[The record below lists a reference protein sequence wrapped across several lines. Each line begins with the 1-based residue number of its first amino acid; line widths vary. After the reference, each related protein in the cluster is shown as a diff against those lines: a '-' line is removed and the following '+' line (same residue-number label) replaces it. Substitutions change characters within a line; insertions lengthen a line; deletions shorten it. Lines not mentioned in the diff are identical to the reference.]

1 MSKKDESKNLKIFST
16 NKIKSD
22 FTQKNNFSAKETS
35 TEVEKSTELEKS
47 EKYASSISSE
57 KSEILEN
64 QLDSKEILKQKYLNI
79 LIKYGILF
87 GIFLVMT
94 AFLVLFTL
102 LGKNKNKKELL
113 FAVNE
118 TLQIYCENNNL
129 ENIKAIQWKN
139 KKIPFHTNYAIFKLD
154 SQSSKN
160 FSYAFIIRSAT
171 IYGPESCVYL
181 YEPKNNNVLFVG
193 IADLL
198 GKSKTYIENSIKPSQ
213 ISYWAQKIPNIYEY
227 FLSEANNETE

>member
-1 MSKKDESKNLKIFST
+1 MSKKDESKK
-16 NKIKSD
+16 
-22 FTQKNNFSAKETS
+22 
-35 TEVEKSTELEKS
+35 
-47 EKYASSISSE
+47 SISSGTSAISE
-57 KSEILEN
+57 KSETLEN

-129 ENIKAIQWKN
+129 ENIKAIQWEN
-139 KKIPFHTNYAIFKLD
+139 KKIPFHTNYAIFELEN
-154 SQSSKN
+154 QSSKN
-160 FSYAFIIRSAT
+160 FSYAFMIRSST

-198 GKSKTYIENSIKPSQ
+198 GKSKSYIENSIKPSQ

>member
-1 MSKKDESKNLKIFST
+1 MFKKDEQENLKNFST
-16 NKIKSD
+16 NAEKSD
-22 FTQKNNFSAKETS
+22 FNKEDKFSAQEMSKES
-35 TEVEKSTELEKS
+35 ENLEKS
-47 EKYASSISSE
+47 ENSKISES
-57 KSEILEN
+57 LEN

-87 GIFLVMT
+87 GIFVIMS

-113 FAVNE
+113 SAINE

-129 ENIKAIQWKN
+129 ENIKAIQWEN
-139 KKIPFHTNYAIFKLD
+139 KKIPFHTNYAIFELD
-154 SQSSKN
+154 KQASRN
-160 FSYAFIIRSAT
+160 FSYAFMIRTAT

-181 YEPKNNNVLFVG
+181 YEPKNDNVLFVG
-193 IADLL
+193 IADIV
-198 GKSKTYIENSIKPSQ
+198 GKSKSYIEESIKPSQ
-213 ISYWAQKIPNIYEY
+213 ISYWTQKIPNIYKY